1 MVSALLSPSL
11 ISALLAPVVALLIAW
26 AIGHRLA
33 ARWSLWQ
40 KRREQTLTTTGEFY
54 RLYGEFFSVWKL
66 WETAVKQR
74 STSGALDE
82 RAWNLLD
89 RAVAAEAN
97 METMMVRLASE
108 RVLRDPDLATLGRFR
123 QGFQSLRETI
133 REQKEL
139 GWSSSEHKKYR
150 GFKELAISV
159 SRLVSTVDVSPI
171 PTADHAQESLRII
184 TSNLWEGYWE
194 VHREGRHPPRVH
206 KS

>member
-1 MVSALLSPSL
+1 
-11 ISALLAPVVALLIAW
+11 
-26 AIGHRLA
+26 
-33 ARWSLWQ
+33 
-40 KRREQTLTTTGEFY
+40 
-54 RLYGEFFSVWKL
+54 
-66 WETAVKQR
+66 
-74 STSGALDE
+74 
-82 RAWNLLD
+82 
-89 RAVAAEAN
+89 

-194 VHREGRHPPRVH
+194 VHREGRHPPVFISLDIRKQVPEA
-206 KS
+206 KPARATFPRRATPRFTYDKCFSRRRGLNSF